1 MSETYTSRGKPTHK
15 GLALLVLG
23 ISQLMIILDGTI
35 VNVALNHIAIE
46 FRAFQADGITVDFA
60 QIQWIVTAYA
70 LTFGGM
76 LLLGGKLADRF
87 GRKRIFMGGLFLFAF
102 ASLLGGFAN
111 NLGLLI
117 AARALQGVGGAMLA
131 PSALSLLTT
140 VFDEGK
146 ERNRAFGVW
155 AGISAGGAAIG
166 LILGGV
172 LTQYV
177 DWRWVFFVNVPIALF
192 AIWGTLRYVP
202 ESKDE
207 NARGFDVLGAVLIT
221 VGLAGLVYGLA
232 NVNDTDVASGTKIA
246 IIGGSV
252 VLIAAFF
259 VWQAINR
266 DPLLPLRLFKF
277 RNITGANIG
286 GLFVGAG
293 LFSSFLYLVSGC
305 SRSMAGRR

>member
-1 MSETYTSRGKPTHK
+1 MADSLTLNGASSRTVHK
-15 GLALLVLG
+15 GIVLLVLG

-207 NARGFDVLGAVLIT
+207 NAKGFDVL
-221 VGLAGLVYGLA
+221 
-232 NVNDTDVASGTKIA
+232 DRK
-246 IIGGSV
+246 SV
-252 VLIAAFF
+252 V
-259 VWQAINR
+259 
-266 DPLLPLRLFKF
+266 
-277 RNITGANIG
+277 
-286 GLFVGAG
+286 
-293 LFSSFLYLVSGC
+293 
-305 SRSMAGRR
+305 